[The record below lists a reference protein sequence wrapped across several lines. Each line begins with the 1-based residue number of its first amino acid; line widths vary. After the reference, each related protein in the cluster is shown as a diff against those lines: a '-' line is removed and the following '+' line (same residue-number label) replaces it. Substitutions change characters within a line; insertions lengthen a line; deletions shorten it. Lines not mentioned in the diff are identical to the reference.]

1 MSKPASKKSQRVVEQ
16 AADEETDESE
26 NSISKS
32 QRKRD
37 SHALQDVGEELVRF
51 APETLKKMDLPEDL
65 LVALLDAKRIPPSKF
80 GGRKRQMQYIGRLMR
95 DIDAAPIIAR
105 LEALKA
111 PSKHDTALH
120 HLAERWRERML
131 QDASAVAAF
140 TNEFVEADRE
150 FLARTADA
158 AKSDQ
163 AKGRPPKHFRL
174 LYQHIHDVLVKAA
187 APEET
192 SA

>member
-1 MSKPASKKSQRVVEQ
+1 MKKPTKKSAQRVVEQ
-16 AADEETDESE
+16 PSEEPLEAE

-37 SHALQDVGEELVRF
+37 SHALQDVGEELARF
-51 APETLKKMDLPEDL
+51 APEALRKMDLPEEL
-65 LVALLDAKRIPPSKF
+65 LEALLNVKRIAPSKF

-111 PSKHDTALH
+111 PSKQDTALH

-131 QDASAVAAF
+131 QDATSVAAF
-140 TNEFVEADRE
+140 ANEFAAADRE
-150 FLARTADA
+150 FLARTTDA
-158 AKSDQ
+158 AKTDQ
-163 AKGRPPKHFRL
+163 ARGRPPKNFRL
-174 LYQHIHDVLVKAA
+174 LYQNIHDVLVKAA
-187 APEET
+187 APEEKPE
-192 SA
+192 

>member
-1 MSKPASKKSQRVVEQ
+1 MTKLPSKSAKRFVEQ
-16 AADEETDESE
+16 PTQDTSDEVE

-51 APETLKKMDLPEDL
+51 APEALRKMDLPETL
-65 LVALLDAKRIPPSKF
+65 LEALLDAKRIAPSKF

-95 DIDAAPIIAR
+95 DIDAAPIVAK
-105 LEALKA
+105 LDALKA

-131 QDASAVAAF
+131 ADATAVAAF
-140 TNEFVEADRE
+140 ANEFASADRE
-150 FLARTADA
+150 FLARTTDA
-158 AKSDQ
+158 AKADQ
-163 AKGRPPKHFRL
+163 TKDRPPKHFRL
-174 LYQHIHDVLVKAA
+174 LYQHIHEVLVKAA
-187 APEET
+187 VPEEKPQ
-192 SA
+192 